1 MSTTIDEER
10 AEGATLRERKKLQT
24 RQALHEAALN
34 LVDEH
39 GLEHTTVEQICREAD
54 VSPRT
59 FFNYFPSKA
68 AAALDLPAVLVD
80 EEAVGRFRAATGRL
94 VPALCD
100 ALAGNADLH
109 AERIRMKELIGRR
122 PELMPALTQWMSGL
136 REQVLALAAERS
148 VDERQA
154 QLAITLVMA
163 ALGTVIHERDG
174 DERSTAERLRERV
187 DQLADVIDAPL
198 V

>member
-1 MSTTIDEER
+1 MLPLIRSRIS
-10 AEGATLRERKKLQT
+10 ASVSAVGAVRSAVSLLAQPS
-24 RQALHEAALN
+24 AASCSMP
-34 LVDEH
+34 
-39 GLEHTTVEQICREAD
+39 TVEQICREAD
-54 VSPRT
+54 VSQRT

-68 AAALDLPAVLVD
+68 AAAIDLPAVHVD

-94 VPALCD
+94 VLALCD

>member
-80 EEAVGRFRAATGRL
+80 EEAVERFRAATGRL

-122 PELMPALTQWMSGL
+122 PELVPALTQWMSGL

>member
-80 EEAVGRFRAATGRL
+80 EEAVERFRAATGRL